1 MENNDINDQIEYEE
15 ESSHLDFKVI
25 EYTRSTNPELV
36 KDVLAFA
43 NSHHRGDKR
52 IIIGIKKENG
62 KVTIIP
68 VINGTDSAAIQQL
81 LLENISPHPTVTYE
95 PFIYNGES
103 IRVLTIIDENNRPYM
118 LTKDILKDS
127 KLFHKKGSMVI
138 RKGTTTPAINR
149 DDLDRI
155 YKEKQGLQ
163 FSFEEKVNVDTGNI
177 IPNVYNLHSTK
188 GLELPSVRDKQEI
201 LDQISFKER
210 MLNEDLEKYRQLH
223 SGSYM
228 DNSVSIKNM
237 DLNHLRS
244 ELNFVENH
252 YGAIDHYFV
261 AEENSNQMQISL
273 INDGM
278 TPLKNVEV
286 KLSFPQLKGLHIE
299 PKIPNYMNRH
309 IAKGMVS
316 PPSPFNKNYP
326 SVDSKEN
333 KTFVTSKLGD
343 LKHKQHHDIF
353 LEPLR
358 IWADETLTNSDV
370 PFTLSIFADNLPE
383 PILHELILRIDTE
396 QKKF

>member
-1 MENNDINDQIEYEE
+1 MADNNINDQIEYEE
-15 ESSHLDFKVI
+15 ESSHLDFKAI
-25 EYTRSTNPELV
+25 EYKSSTNAELV

-52 IIIGIKKENG
+52 IIVGVKKEDG

-81 LLENISPHPTVTYE
+81 ILENISPHPVITYE
-95 PFIYNGES
+95 PFIYNGKS

-118 LTKDILKDS
+118 LTKDLLKDS

-155 YKEKQGLQ
+155 YKEKQSLQ
-163 FSFEEKVNVDTGNI
+163 FSFEGKVNIDTGNSL
-177 IPNVYNLHSTK
+177 PNVYFIHSIK
-188 GLELPSVRDKQEI
+188 GFELPSVRDKQEI
-201 LDQISFKER
+201 LYQISFKER

-223 SGSYM
+223 SGSYV
-228 DNSVSIKNM
+228 DNSASIKNM
-237 DLNHLRS
+237 DLPHLRT

-261 AEENSNQMQISL
+261 AEENSNQMQLSL
-273 INDGM
+273 TNDGI
-278 TPLKNVEV
+278 TPLKNVEIIFT
-286 KLSFPQLKGLHIE
+286 FPQLDGLHIE

-309 IAKGMVS
+309 ILKGMVS
-316 PPSPFNKNYP
+316 PPSPINENYP
-326 SVDSKEN
+326 SVDSKDN
-333 KTFVTSKLGD
+333 NIFVTSKLGD

-370 PFTLSIFADNLPE
+370 PFTLSIFADNLPK
-383 PILHELILRIDTE
+383 PIVHELILRIDTE
-396 QKKF
+396 